1 MWRFYGG
8 ASAALSRHSSVVSVR
23 SIVSVASTSLPQRP
37 PLSIAGQEVGKHFIS
52 GDEIDQKLENPTV
65 RWFRAPGMD
74 AFAAELLEL
83 HEGSLELEALGG
95 NLQVGQKSTNGLVE
109 HVGEGVYVEQSAIPV
124 DTDSKRSL
132 PTITRPDQR
141 ETARLALC
149 LVDDLHSQ
157 GKVTVVGQAGIG
169 KTRGGLAYTLQ
180 ELLWRGEAV
189 LRVGYKN
196 EQAFLFLPGQHG
208 AYKVWRADS
217 SVWSS
222 SELAAN
228 ALVYALIDPPEEGA
242 YKDRANSRVVKW
254 ASNNSKRHYHNWAKD
269 GKLLLTAM
277 PSEAQVLAMVPTLW
291 NQQTPFPGQ
300 RFDTAEAQA
309 EEIKKRCSL
318 VGCVL
323 RIVFDH
329 EQFLAH
335 VNGIIAESTKLG
347 LAMSPNEL
355 RAYYV
360 GTVDRTDGEAS
371 SVTSK
376 MYLINPHACYASPNT
391 FFVKLNPL
399 ATFVTRKRLVEA
411 FASFDGKTAYA
422 FEDAVQSVL
431 MKGLLGNTRSD
442 PRAVVRTANHAET
455 TEKVIALRESDNQLV
470 VASNSYALFDFAISS
485 HSWLNAKVGKSTI
498 QINPGA
504 FVKVVKDLKLAK
516 VHSDH
521 DDELQWI
528 NDDKPVVTLTL
539 VRNCA
544 ETRHAFS
551 DKKSGHGL
559 DAKKLKA
566 FFNQH
571 VDVKTVD
578 VSRFDDVSQT
588 ERDAWAYTAVLIK
601 EYKDLS
607 GGEALITPWETT
619 SSDSND
625 T

>member
-23 SIVSVASTSLPQRP
+23 SIVSVASASLPQRP
-37 PLSIAGQEVGKHFIS
+37 PLSIAGQEVGKQFIS

-109 HVGEGVYVEQSAIPV
+109 HVGEGVYVEQSTIPV
-124 DTDSKRSL
+124 DHDSEGSPR
-132 PTITRPDQR
+132 TITRPDQR

-149 LVDDLHSQ
+149 RVNEVGPGSRR
-157 GKVTVVGQAGIG
+157 KVTVVGQAGIG

-196 EQAFLFLPGQHG
+196 KQALLFLPGQHG
-208 AYKVWRADS
+208 AYKVWEADS

-222 SELAAN
+222 SRLAAN
-228 ALVYALIDPPEEGA
+228 AQVYALIDPPEKGE
-242 YKDRANSRVVKW
+242 YKDSANSRVVKW
-254 ASNNSKRHYHNWAKD
+254 ASNNSKMHYHNWAKD

-291 NQQTPFPGQ
+291 NQQTPFLGQ

-323 RIVFDH
+323 RVVFDH
-329 EQFLAH
+329 KQFLAH

-360 GTVDRTDGEAS
+360 GTVDRTDGDAS

-376 MYLINPHACYASPNT
+376 MYLINPHACYASPNM

-399 ATFVTRKRLVEA
+399 ATFVTRTRLMEA

-431 MKGLLGNTRSD
+431 MK
-442 PRAVVRTANHAET
+442 
-455 TEKVIALRESDNQLV
+455 
-470 VASNSYALFDFAISS
+470 
-485 HSWLNAKVGKSTI
+485 
-498 QINPGA
+498 
-504 FVKVVKDLKLAK
+504 
-516 VHSDH
+516 
-521 DDELQWI
+521 
-528 NDDKPVVTLTL
+528 
-539 VRNCA
+539 
-544 ETRHAFS
+544 
-551 DKKSGHGL
+551 
-559 DAKKLKA
+559 
-566 FFNQH
+566 
-571 VDVKTVD
+571 
-578 VSRFDDVSQT
+578 
-588 ERDAWAYTAVLIK
+588 
-601 EYKDLS
+601 
-607 GGEALITPWETT
+607 
-619 SSDSND
+619 
-625 T
+625 